1 MVKSIMSE
9 LKIGDVISEPPAI
22 ILQQVQL
29 ENQSFFNILNNS
41 YYDSI
46 SKRAAFKQLSCN
58 GIILGYYVASLN
70 RFSLQEDIIENF
82 DEYKYYAVHLD
93 LIYILPQ
100 YRNRS
105 FGKATM
111 QRFLVHARNVSA
123 HTGCRFVTLDALKG
137 LEEWYTS
144 IGFVNTKI
152 EGNSG
157 ATTKMFIDMRNKAM
171 YDSFA
176 EFP

>member
-29 ENQSFFNILNNS
+29 ENQSFFNILNNA

-93 LIYILPQ
+93 LI
-100 YRNRS
+100 
-105 FGKATM
+105 
-111 QRFLVHARNVSA
+111 
-123 HTGCRFVTLDALKG
+123 
-137 LEEWYTS
+137 
-144 IGFVNTKI
+144 
-152 EGNSG
+152 
-157 ATTKMFIDMRNKAM
+157 
-171 YDSFA
+171 
-176 EFP
+176 